1 MMRVGSRPLH
11 HPRMSLCL
19 YRVLSFLRSGLLFVV
34 VESSCLPVW
43 PTRFQIP
50 SIFLGLQTPG
60 KPYGLALNKSKT
72 LTSSTSEPIRQLWGH
87 IFLKICSTV
96 SKKKNQTFVFT
107 CIFYWGR
114 RHLQYLDDTDSSEST
129 RGCALIRYRQMYSIY
144 LFECFYYYHRWITW
158 ISFLINLFDVI
169 LFWSLVVRGCSC
181 VSFCSLSLQR
191 LCSKNKCLLFFFF
204 FFTDISYT
212 THYLFFCCS

>member
-96 SKKKNQTFVFT
+96 SKKKTKHLCSRAFFIEEDVTFSIWMTQIQVRAPGDVLLLGIDKCT
-107 CIFYWGR
+107 P
-114 RHLQYLDDTDSSEST
+114 
-129 RGCALIRYRQMYSIY
+129 SIY
-144 LFECFYYYHRWITW
+144 LNVFI
-158 ISFLINLFDVI
+158 IIID
-169 LFWSLVVRGCSC
+169 G
-181 VSFCSLSLQR
+181 
-191 LCSKNKCLLFFFF
+191 
-204 FFTDISYT
+204 
-212 THYLFFCCS
+212 